1 MVKIRNAKIKFSS
14 QGIQTPLRLR
24 LTWSGG
30 NKFAW
35 DGKNPG
41 FEPYR
46 TFFKQEIDGFK
57 KMVGLLLSLLSVCFV
72 DIVVSFSKKKEFC

>member
-30 NKFAW
+30 DKFTW
-35 DGKNPG
+35 DGKIPG
-41 FEPYR
+41 FEFKR
-46 TFFKQEIDGFK
+46 TLFQTGNRRLQK
-57 KMVGLLLSLLSVCFV
+57 KVGLFLS
-72 DIVVSFSKKKEFC
+72 